1 MIFRLVIE
9 TVNKTGIKP
18 QLQMVN
24 ISGQGGNK
32 GAKVARKAKPDGCT
46 LFAIHQSALSSYL
59 NGRVKFTW
67 DAFESVAM
75 LTRTP
80 SLYGAH
86 KDVPFDDIAG
96 LIKAAKKAPSTILTG
111 GTLGSTSHFVW
122 LLLEDATGIKLKH
135 VSYDGTR
142 QRMTALLGKHIA
154 MGELNVVSGG
164 KYIQNGELKALGITT
179 AKRNASIPNVK
190 TLREQ
195 GYDLIF
201 GVDRGVSLPKGS
213 SKAAIDFW
221 AKVFEKAAKD
231 PALIE
236 TFRKKGTSVN
246 YQGPAETTAYW
257 KRTFKNWKAIATKI
271 GMYKGG

>member
-1 MIFRLVIE
+1 M
-9 TVNKTGIKP
+9 
-18 QLQMVN
+18 
-24 ISGQGGNK
+24 
-32 GAKVARKAKPDGCT
+32 
-46 LFAIHQSALSSYL
+46 
-59 NGRVKFTW
+59 
-67 DAFESVAM
+67 
-75 LTRTP
+75 TP

-96 LIKAAKKAPSTILTG
+96 LINAAKKAPGTILTG

-221 AKVFEKAAKD
+221 AKVFEKAYLTDMVQELVDLGVADGMVFATDVVFLPVHVDDNGNVGLGPQQLADDRAVEKD
-231 PALIE
+231 VRIADDDVSAYRLL
-236 TFRKKGTSVN
+236 GTE
-246 YQGPAETTAYW
+246 Q
-257 KRTFKNWKAIATKI
+257 
-271 GMYKGG
+271 